1 MGSPA
6 ATDRLARLPAAFR
19 WSHAQQVGLSDPKL
33 HQLLRDG
40 AVERIG
46 HGLYLRTDVGPVDID
61 LVEVALASP
70 DATLCLT
77 TALAHHDLTDQIP
90 GALDVAVPR
99 GRRRPRTRAAVRLA
113 PFRVGD
119 VPSGPRVVCGCRRHP
134 RRLLHRERSIVDVYR
149 LRHLEGLD
157 VAREVRRAWL
167 RRPGSQPAA
176 LLESWTWP
184 CPQASR
190 SCAPT
195 SKCCCDAPS
204 ICKPNPGSDNR
215 RCAGCQ
221 APTRSTC

>member
-99 GRRRPRTRAAVRLA
+99 GRRRPRTRAAVRWHHFA
-113 PFRVGD
+113 PATFLLGREHRTVVDGIHVG
-119 VPSGPRVVCGCRRHP
+119 CYTA
-134 RRLLHRERSIVDVYR
+134 ERSILDVYR

-157 VAREVRRAWL
+157 LAREALRSWL
-167 RRPGSQPAA
+167 RRPGAQPSSLLELARAFPAA
-176 LLESWTWP
+176 QPQLRADLEVLL
-184 CPQASR
+184 
-190 SCAPT
+190 
-195 SKCCCDAPS
+195 
-204 ICKPNPGSDNR
+204 
-215 RCAGCQ
+215 
-221 APTRSTC
+221 